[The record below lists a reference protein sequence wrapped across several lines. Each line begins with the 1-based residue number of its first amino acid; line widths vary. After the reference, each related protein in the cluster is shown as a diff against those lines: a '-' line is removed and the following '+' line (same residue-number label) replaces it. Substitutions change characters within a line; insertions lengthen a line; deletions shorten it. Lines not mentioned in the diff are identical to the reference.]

1 MPHLDFTGRG
11 LDVKYLSITVP
22 EGEQLDD
29 LAVDEHDKVYQHGLR
44 IADEIRS
51 QMHIHGRKRHFD
63 DGTTTTAPTTATT
76 TTTAPTTATTITT
89 TTTTD
94 ADKKNGKLA
103 VNEDKVENVAPH
115 HRAGIAEPQR
125 DRHAGRQLNFVKDKD
140 KASGLHTAAR
150 TSASRRG
157 GYGATRSSSLRRRR
171 SVKISDN
178 DLDIASQVPVNG
190 YDMVGTISYGVIGT
204 VSSVSNAVRHYLV

>member
-1 MPHLDFTGRG
+1 MPHLDFTGRD
-11 LDVKYLSITVP
+11 LDVHYPSIKAP
-22 EGEQLDD
+22 EDEQLDD

-76 TTTAPTTATTITT
+76 TTTAPTTATTITI

-94 ADKKNGKLA
+94 ADKKNGKFA
-103 VNEDKVENVAPH
+103 VNEDKVGNVAPH

-125 DRHAGRQLNFVKDKD
+125 DRHAGR
-140 KASGLHTAAR
+140 HEE
-150 TSASRRG
+150 
-157 GYGATRSSSLRRRR
+157 
-171 SVKISDN
+171 IS
-178 DLDIASQVPVNG
+178 
-190 YDMVGTISYGVIGT
+190 TINLIEPH
-204 VSSVSNAVRHYLV
+204 REQ

>member
-1 MPHLDFTGRG
+1 
-11 LDVKYLSITVP
+11 
-22 EGEQLDD
+22 LDD

-76 TTTAPTTATTITT
+76 TTAAVSCKTALGPTTTTTTT

-94 ADKKNGKLA
+94 ADKKNGKFT
-103 VNEDKVENVAPH
+103 VNEDKLEKRQFENVAPH
-115 HRAGIAEPQR
+115 HRAGIAELQR
-125 DRHAGRQLNFVKDKD
+125 DRHAGRQLNFVKNKD

-171 SVKISDN
+171 SVKMFNSV
-178 DLDIASQVPVNG
+178 LDIASQVQFNG
-190 YDMVGTISYGVIGT
+190 CDMVGTISHELT
-204 VSSVSNAVRHYLV
+204 SCVSVVRRAVRHFLV